1 MQSSVVVFYSHK
13 HVSFFSWVQVACPRL
28 SIDWGYAFPKPLL
41 SPYEVR
47 NPLFYPM
54 KIKLLRTFCCQILAI
69 YSTRDSFP
77 FPRSLWSLLLVY
89 LSLLGREEQEI
100 PWERGWMVTWSLWC
114 QRMFEFVRVNQRS
127 KHFRLVSEQR
137 KTEERDFRFWT
148 SEKWNE
154 NQKMKEGGGVLPF
167 FLTPPLLLAPFFA
180 RSLTLAPRSLLRN
193 SSETL
198 TTQANVRVCWEVLE
212 DSLWRRASARN
223 VSFLICLWW

>member
-47 NPLFYPM
+47 KPLFYPM

-69 YSTRDSFP
+69 YSTRDSFS

-114 QRMFEFVRVNQRS
+114 QRMFELTCVASISVWFRS
-127 KHFRLVSEQR
+127 K
-137 KTEERDFRFWT
+137 ER
-148 SEKWNE
+148 
-154 NQKMKEGGGVLPF
+154 
-167 FLTPPLLLAPFFA
+167 
-180 RSLTLAPRSLLRN
+180 PRNGIFGFGR
-193 SSETL
+193 
-198 TTQANVRVCWEVLE
+198 
-212 DSLWRRASARN
+212 ARN
-223 VSFLICLWW
+223 ETRTKKWKRGEVSFLSSWPLPSYSRHFSRGLWLSLLVLCSETERKRLLHRLMFEYVVKFWFFLGRIKTHNTASLQ